1 MNVQDYEIIVTV
13 IEAEVEVSTSDIFTV
28 IITEHGSSDAPV
40 VPTSATVLPNK
51 QDLFV
56 PFNGQ
61 TIFTLTDIPN
71 PASVVTCYINGQENN
86 DVFTQS
92 GATFTYIGLNYI
104 LTNTDLLTFIYQ

>member
-13 IEAEVEVSTSDIFTV
+13 VEAEVEISTSDVFTV

-40 VPTSATVLPNK
+40 VPTSATLLPNK

-61 TIFTLTDIPN
+61 TVFTLTDIPN
-71 PASVVTCYINGQENN
+71 PASVVVCYINGQENN
-86 DVFTQS
+86 DLFTQA
-92 GATFTYIGLNYI
+92 GANFTYIGTDYI
-104 LTNTDLLTFIYQ
+104 LDITDLLTFIYQ